1 MRRASICIVTPALA
15 DAANGNW
22 QTARRWAQMLRPDYR
37 VELSTRWDGSEAA
50 LLIALHARRSASS
63 ISDWKTALPG
73 RPLLVVL
80 TGTDLYRDLRVDASA
95 QESVRLADGL
105 VALQEEGIDALPAAY
120 RAKTSVCLQSTA
132 KRKTLAKTTR
142 HLRALM
148 VGHLRDEKDP
158 QTFFDAVRLVAAR
171 HDIRLD
177 QVGAS
182 LDPRWADRAHAVA
195 AACPHYRWL
204 GPLAHALTLRRIREA
219 HVLVHPSRIEGGA
232 HVVMEAVQSGT
243 PVLASRIP
251 GNVGMLGRD
260 YSGYFEVGDGSAL
273 AALLLRCRDDASL
286 VPLLTR
292 ECAARSPL
300 FEPARERATLL
311 GIVHRLLAA

>member
-37 VELSTRWDGSEAA
+37 VELSTRWGGSEAA

-80 TGTDLYRDLRVDASA
+80 TGTDLYRDLRVDACA

-105 VALQEEGIDALPAAY
+105 VVLQEEGIDALPAAY

-132 KRKTLAKTTR
+132 KCKTLAKTTR

-148 VGHLRDEKDP
+148 VGHLRVEKDP
-158 QTFFDAVRLVAAR
+158 QTFFDAARLVAAR

-177 QVGAS
+177 HVGAS
-182 LDPRWADRAHAVA
+182 LEPRWADRARAVA
-195 AACPHYRWL
+195 AACPQYRWL
-204 GPLAHALTLRRIREA
+204 GPLPHALTLRRIREA

-232 HVVMEAVQSGT
+232 HVVMEAAQSGT
-243 PVLASRIP
+243 PVLASRIS

-260 YSGYFEVGDGSAL
+260 YSGYFEVGDASAL

-286 VPLLTR
+286 LPLLTR
-292 ECAARSPL
+292 ECAARSAL

-311 GIVHRLLAA
+311 GIVRRLLAA